1 MSEAFAELQ
10 NRDEMNRQLKA
21 HVGEDERLHTE
32 RMNSILHQGQA
43 ETAGVR
49 PLLVQEG
56 RTVEG
61 YYEAQADTPL
71 TEMTSDRMKSNDVTV
86 QYPTATQPR
95 DAVATTAQMDMDS
108 HRTARFPGTC
118 QFFFLEK

>member
-43 ETAGVR
+43 ETAGVK
-49 PLLVQEG
+49 PQLVQEG
-56 RTVEG
+56 ELSR
-61 YYEAQADTPL
+61 AN
-71 TEMTSDRMKSNDVTV
+71 MKRR
-86 QYPTATQPR
+86 PTLR
-95 DAVATTAQMDMDS
+95 
-108 HRTARFPGTC
+108 
-118 QFFFLEK
+118 